1 MPSLVSESTA
11 CMWYTDI
18 HESKTATYNNDKNFK
33 MCVYVCMY
41 MCALV
46 HVCVCA
52 CVCVHLY
59 MCVHV
64 CECVLKIGAGWK
76 NDDLAVKSTCCSSRG
91 IGFSS

>member
-33 MCVYVCMY
+33 MCVYVRMY

-46 HVCVCA
+46 HVCVHVYVCTCT
-52 CVCVHLY
+52 CVCMPVS
-59 MCVHV
+59 VV
-64 CECVLKIGAGWK
+64 
-76 NDDLAVKSTCCSSRG
+76 
-91 IGFSS
+91 